1 MHYGY
6 GAVGNGRWGVDAY
19 DWNDEYPK
27 GTDGKLYRKY
37 YGWFGLSKGQKP
49 LPWARMCYLAR

>member
-37 YGWFGLSKGQKP
+37 YG
-49 LPWARMCYLAR
+49 